1 MGVAASVAGHEARHR
16 VRRQLE
22 RSADALGAHRLSTTM
37 RQAEALVSGLSD
49 LKGAVM
55 KAGQLLSID
64 ASDLLPPEAVER
76 LGRLQAHAEPVPFE
90 SLRAVLD
97 EDLGPEWPT
106 VLTDLDPRAAAAASI
121 GQVHRARYEGRAVA
135 VKIQYPGVAQ
145 SIDSDLAMLH
155 RISGSWLAL
164 TGRKIDLE
172 QVFEEMR
179 SVLHQEADYVQER
192 SHMER
197 FGAALAGR
205 PEYVVPAPV
214 PAVSGARVLTASWQD
229 GLPLAELLGPT
240 APRELARWLA
250 TALLDLYCLEFFELG
265 LVQTDPNPGNFLVRP
280 DRRQLVLLDFG
291 ATLVYEDSF
300 RRRYLALLEV
310 IGRGRRADVV
320 AAGVEQG
327 MLDPRESAQTRDLFA
342 ELLVSAVE
350 PFLAHRQPFDFSD
363 ADYAGRTRDVG
374 QAFIKALRY
383 SPPPRE
389 LVFLH
394 RKLGGLFNI
403 IKRMGVR
410 LDLAPYWTRMV
421 GTELRPAA

>member
-1 MGVAASVAGHEARHR
+1 MGVAAHVAGHEARHR
-16 VRRQLE
+16 VRQRLE

-64 ASDLLPPEAVER
+64 ASDLLPPEAVEL
-76 LGRLQAHAEPVPFE
+76 LGRLQSHAEPVPFE
-90 SLRAVLD
+90 SLRAVLE
-97 EDLGPEWPT
+97 EDLGPGWPAL
-106 VLTDLDPRAAAAASI
+106 LTDLDPRAAAAASI
-121 GQVHRARYEGRAVA
+121 GQVHRARYEGRSVA

-179 SVLHQEADYVQER
+179 SVLHQEADYVQEGL
-192 SHMER
+192 HMER
-197 FGAALAGR
+197 FRADLAGR
-205 PEYVVPAPV
+205 PEYVVPTPM
-214 PAVSGARVLTASWQD
+214 PAVSSARVLTASWED
-229 GLPLAELLGPT
+229 GVPLRELLTPE
-240 APRELARWLA
+240 APPELTRWLA
-250 TALLDLYCLEFFELG
+250 TTLLDLYCLEFFELG

-280 DRRQLVLLDFG
+280 EPRQLVLLDLG
-291 ATLVYEDSF
+291 ATLAYDDLF
-300 RRRYLALLEV
+300 RLRYLALLEV
-310 IGRGRRADVV
+310 IGRGRRAEVV

-327 MLDPRESAQTRDLFA
+327 MLDPREAPETKDMFA
-342 ELLVSAVE
+342 ELLLSAVE
-350 PFLAHRQPFDFSD
+350 PFLAQRQPFDFSD
-363 ADYAGRTRDVG
+363 ADYAARTRDVG
-374 QAFIKALRY
+374 QAFVKALRY

-410 LDLAPYWTRMV
+410 LDLAPYWARMV